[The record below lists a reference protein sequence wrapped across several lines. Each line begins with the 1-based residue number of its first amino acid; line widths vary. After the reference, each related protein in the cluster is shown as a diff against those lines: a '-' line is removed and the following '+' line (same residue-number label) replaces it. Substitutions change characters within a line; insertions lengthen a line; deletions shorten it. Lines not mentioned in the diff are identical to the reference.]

1 MSLLP
6 QPLTRQDWLVIA
18 RIFVSVVILVTAVVI
33 ILSNSYPDSHL
44 KWAFGVVGVILGYW
58 LK

>member
-1 MSLLP
+1 MNGRP
-6 QPLTRQDWLVIA
+6 QLTRQDWLVLA
-18 RIFVSVVILVTAVVI
+18 RIGFTAFVLLMAGIV

-44 KWAFGVVGVILGYW
+44 KWAFGIVGVILGYW

>member
-1 MSLLP
+1 MAELTSKDWLI
-6 QPLTRQDWLVIA
+6 LTRIG
-18 RIFVSVVILVTAVVI
+18 VSVTVLLSALAAILW
-33 ILSNSYPDSHL
+33 NSYPDSHL

>member
-1 MSLLP
+1 MRE
-6 QPLTRQDWLVIA
+6 LTRQDWLVLTRIA
-18 RIFVSVVILVTAVVI
+18 VSVIVLLAALSVILFQGF
-33 ILSNSYPDSHL
+33 PDSHL

>member
-1 MSLLP
+1 MFR
-6 QPLTRQDWLVIA
+6 QPLTRQDWLVLTRIA
-18 RIFVSVVILVTAVVI
+18 VSLSVLVMAGIV
-33 ILSNSYPDSHL
+33 ILSNAYPDSHL

>member
-1 MSLLP
+1 MANS
-6 QPLTRQDWLVIA
+6 QQLTRQDWLVLAKIGFSGVVLLIA
-18 RIFVSVVILVTAVVI
+18 GIV
-33 ILSNSYPDSHL
+33 ILSNYYPDSHL